1 MERNGRQENPWDER
15 AQAYRESAPHASG
28 PDLDLLVEWAGPGE
42 ARAALDVGTGG
53 GHLARRLRE
62 AGFTVTTADPS
73 AGMWPDV
80 ICRAEELPFPAASFD
95 LVGSR
100 IAAHHYADDEAGLAE
115 MARVTRDVV
124 LLEDLLF
131 VDERIEEAEKLR
143 DPSHVR
149 TRTLEEWR
157 DLFAAHGLRVE
168 TTEVI
173 ERHTSYSAWLERC
186 GCSGETA
193 ERTRELLAH
202 RLDGD
207 DYLST
212 VFLIKGRKER

>member
-1 MERNGRQENPWDER
+1 VERTDDNPWDER
-15 AQAYRESAPHASG
+15 AQAYRESAQHSAG
-28 PDLDLLVEWAGPGE
+28 PDLDRLVEWAGPGE
-42 ARAALDVGTGG
+42 GRTALDVGSGG

-62 AGFTVTTADPS
+62 AGFAVTTADPS

-80 ICRAEELPFPAASFD
+80 ICGAEELPFPAASFD

-100 IAAHHYADDEAGLAE
+100 IASHHYSDVEAALAE
-115 MARVTRDVV
+115 MARVTKEVV

-131 VDERIEEAEKLR
+131 VDERVEEGEKLR

-149 TRTLEEWR
+149 TYSLEEWR
-157 DLFAAHGLRVE
+157 DLFSACGIKVE
-168 TTEVI
+168 QEEVI
-173 ERHTSYSAWLERC
+173 DRHTSFSAWLERC
-186 GCSGETA
+186 DCTGETA
-193 ERTRELLAH
+193 ERAREILSH

-212 VFLIKGRKER
+212 VFLIKGSKAR

>member
-1 MERNGRQENPWDER
+1 MTANPWNER
-15 AQAYRESAPHASG
+15 AQAYRDSAPHAAG
-28 PDLDLLVEWAGPGE
+28 PDLDLLIEWAGPGE
-42 ARAALDVGTGG
+42 GRSALDVGTGG

-62 AGFTVTTADPS
+62 AGFAVTTVDPS
-73 AGMWPDV
+73 PGMHPDV
-80 ICRAEELPFPAASFD
+80 ICRAEELPFPAGSFD

-115 MARVTRDVV
+115 MARVTKDAV

-131 VDERIEEAEKLR
+131 VDERVEAGEKLR

-168 TTEVI
+168 REEVI
-173 ERHTSYSAWLERC
+173 DRHTSFSAWLERC
-186 GCSGETA
+186 DCTGETA
-193 ERTRELLAH
+193 GRARELLSH

-212 VFLIKGRKER
+212 VFMIKGVKK

>member
-1 MERNGRQENPWDER
+1 MRANLWNER
-15 AQAYRESAPHASG
+15 AQAYRESAPHAAG
-28 PDLDLLVEWAGPGE
+28 PDLDLLIEWAGPGE
-42 ARAALDVGTGG
+42 GRTALDVGTGG

-62 AGFTVTTADPS
+62 RGFAVTTADPS
-73 AGMWPDV
+73 PGMHPDV

-95 LVGSR
+95 VVGSR
-100 IAAHHYADDEAGLAE
+100 IAAHHYADAEAGLAE

-131 VDERIEEAEKLR
+131 VDERVEEGEKLR

-149 TRTLEEWR
+149 TYSLEEWR
-157 DLFAAHGLRVE
+157 DLFSAYGIGIE
-168 TTEVI
+168 EEKVI
-173 ERHTSYSAWLERC
+173 DRHTSFSAWLERC
-186 GCSGETA
+186 DCTGETA
-193 ERTRELLAH
+193 ERARELLSH

-212 VFLIKGRKER
+212 VFMIKGVKAR